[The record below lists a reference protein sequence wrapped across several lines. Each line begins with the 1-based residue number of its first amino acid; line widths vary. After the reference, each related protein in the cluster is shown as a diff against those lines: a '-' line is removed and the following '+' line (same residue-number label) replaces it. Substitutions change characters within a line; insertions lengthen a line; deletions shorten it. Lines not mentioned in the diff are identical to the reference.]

1 MIQKHGAKYGCHH
14 GKITRSGFSFIL
26 AAVTSLLILL
36 GFVHNNVI
44 FEGRHTLGFCNAKGL
59 GAISSLLSLIHI

>member
-1 MIQKHGAKYGCHH
+1 MIALSVQKDL
-14 GKITRSGFSFIL
+14 SFYLQRLMPIL

-44 FEGRHTLGFCNAKGL
+44 LRAATPWDSATQMGWE
-59 GAISSLLSLIHI
+59 LSPHYAQEP